1 MGGREMPHNRRLAWV
16 LGSTGQPMMK
26 EAAFFESCLTV
37 EDVERTTGL
46 QNVKQISYHPSKFLG
61 GDLNFVNTEGSKVL
75 CVVFSKARQFETY
88 RSMMP
93 KDLTIPVK
101 GVGEE
106 AFAGLSTA
114 DRSTQFLVFRKGDHM
129 VYLIAAAPAGERKNG
144 LTLDQ
149 LVAIGKIMT
158 ARLV

>member
-1 MGGREMPHNRRLAWV
+1 MGRRETPNDRRLAWV
-16 LGSTGQPMMK
+16 LGNTGLPVMK

-46 QNVKQISYHPSKFLG
+46 QSVKQVSSHPSKFLG
-61 GDLNFVNTEGSKVL
+61 GDLNFVDTDGSKVL
-75 CVVFSKARQFETY
+75 CVVFSKAGQFDTY

-93 KDLTIPVK
+93 KDLTVPVK

-129 VYLIAAAPAGERKNG
+129 VYLIAAAPVRERNNG

-158 ARLV
+158 TRLV

>member
-16 LGSTGQPMMK
+16 LGSTGLSMMK
-26 EAAFFESCLTV
+26 EAAFFESYLTIG
-37 EDVERTTGL
+37 DVERATGL
-46 QNVKQISYHPSKFLG
+46 QNVKQISSHPSKFLG

-75 CVVFSKARQFETY
+75 CVVFSKANQFETY

-93 KDLTIPVK
+93 KDLIIAVK

-129 VYLIAAAPAGERKNG
+129 VYLIAAASAGERNNG
-144 LTLDQ
+144 LTLGQ

-158 ARLV
+158 ARLA